1 MRGGSV
7 SVRLPLP
14 LAWMCEIATASGV
27 GTLSVGPSSVAGVPA
42 LSRRRFG
49 FLRLERVVPESL
61 SEHSTKLSLAR
72 ICVEC
77 TEAPCKTHSAVEHLS
92 RIFRFAGQG

>member
-42 LSRRRFG
+42 LSRVSERGDHRVASDSCVVGNISLCFEQGRLNHSKRRM
-49 FLRLERVVPESL
+49 
-61 SEHSTKLSLAR
+61 R
-72 ICVEC
+72 ICSDTMYSGERTKCV
-77 TEAPCKTHSAVEHLS
+77 
-92 RIFRFAGQG
+92 